1 MDKRKIVIDCF
12 GCDSPE
18 EVIRGAALAA
28 EKYPGVELILTGEK
42 KSIEDTLGREKS
54 FSRIRIAHAAEV
66 IGNEESPVNAIRR
79 KKDSSLVAALRI
91 LKEEE
96 DACAMISAGSTGAV
110 LCGAVMLLGR
120 CEGVERPA
128 LASLLPADN
137 GGFVCLAD
145 CGANADCR
153 PEQMAAFARHASA
166 YVESLGVKTPRVGLL
181 SVGTEE
187 GKGNA
192 LVKETFPLLK
202 ESGLHFIGNVEA
214 KSALSGEVDVIV
226 SDEKGENVA
235 VEKVKGR
242 KNSLGRI
249 ADLVQGAYEKDPL
262 YGICIGHADCEQ
274 DALALRSLI
283 AERLPGA
290 EITVDKI
297 GPIIGASSGP
307 GMLSAYCYA
316 KE

>member
-1 MDKRKIVIDCF
+1 MKKF
-12 GCDSPE
+12 
-18 EVIRGAALAA
+18 A
-28 EKYPGVELILTGEK
+28 ILTDSCCDLDRENRAHFDVDYLPMRMLFNERDLPADLDWTDVSFGEFYRMMRDGIRIRTAQINAMEYAEAFESYVVK
-42 KSIEDTLGREKS
+42 GADILSISCSSALSSSFKGSLVARDKVLAKHPDAKIFCIDSRISSLGQGMLCKAASLLREQGKSIEEVAGYIEKNKQRVKQFATVENLVYLKRAGR
-54 FSRIRIAHAAEV
+54 V
-66 IGNEESPVNAIRR
+66 
-79 KKDSSLVAALRI
+79 
-91 LKEEE
+91 
-96 DACAMISAGSTGAV
+96 SA
-110 LCGAVMLLGR
+110 
-120 CEGVERPA
+120 
-128 LASLLPADN
+128 
-137 GGFVCLAD
+137 
-145 CGANADCR
+145 
-153 PEQMAAFARHASA
+153 ASA
-166 YVESLGVKTPRVGLL
+166 VFGGLL
-181 SVGTEE
+181 QI
-187 GKGNA
+187 K
-192 LVKETFPLLK
+192 P
-202 ESGLHFIGNVEA
+202 I
-214 KSALSGEVDVIV
+214 IV

>member
-1 MDKRKIVIDCF
+1 MKKF
-12 GCDSPE
+12 
-18 EVIRGAALAA
+18 A
-28 EKYPGVELILTGEK
+28 ILTDSCSDLDRENRERFDVDYLPMRMLFNERDLPADLDWTDVSFGEFYRMMRDGIRIRTAQINAMEYAEAFESYVAK
-42 KSIEDTLGREKS
+42 GADILSISCSSALSSSFKGSLVARDKVLAKHPDAKIFCIDSRISSLGQGMLCKAASLLRGQGKSIEEVAGYIEKNKQRVKQFATVENLVYLKRAGR
-54 FSRIRIAHAAEV
+54 V
-66 IGNEESPVNAIRR
+66 
-79 KKDSSLVAALRI
+79 
-91 LKEEE
+91 
-96 DACAMISAGSTGAV
+96 SA
-110 LCGAVMLLGR
+110 
-120 CEGVERPA
+120 
-128 LASLLPADN
+128 
-137 GGFVCLAD
+137 
-145 CGANADCR
+145 
-153 PEQMAAFARHASA
+153 ASA
-166 YVESLGVKTPRVGLL
+166 VFGGLL
-181 SVGTEE
+181 QI
-187 GKGNA
+187 K
-192 LVKETFPLLK
+192 P
-202 ESGLHFIGNVEA
+202 I
-214 KSALSGEVDVIV
+214 IV

>member
-1 MDKRKIVIDCF
+1 MKKF
-12 GCDSPE
+12 
-18 EVIRGAALAA
+18 A
-28 EKYPGVELILTGEK
+28 ILTDSCCDLDRENRARFDVDYLPMRMLFNERDLPADLDWADVSFGEFYRMMRDGIRIRTAQINAMEYAEAFESYVAK
-42 KSIEDTLGREKS
+42 GADILSISCSSALSSSFKGSLVARDKVLAKHPDAKIFCIDSRISSLGQGMLCKAASLLREQGKSIEEVAGYIEKNKQRVKQFATVENLDYLKRAGR
-54 FSRIRIAHAAEV
+54 V
-66 IGNEESPVNAIRR
+66 
-79 KKDSSLVAALRI
+79 
-91 LKEEE
+91 
-96 DACAMISAGSTGAV
+96 SA
-110 LCGAVMLLGR
+110 
-120 CEGVERPA
+120 
-128 LASLLPADN
+128 
-137 GGFVCLAD
+137 
-145 CGANADCR
+145 
-153 PEQMAAFARHASA
+153 ASA
-166 YVESLGVKTPRVGLL
+166 VFGGLL
-181 SVGTEE
+181 QI
-187 GKGNA
+187 K
-192 LVKETFPLLK
+192 P
-202 ESGLHFIGNVEA
+202 I
-214 KSALSGEVDVIV
+214 IV

-249 ADLVQGAYEKDPL
+249 ADLVQDAYEKDPL

>member
-1 MDKRKIVIDCF
+1 MKKF
-12 GCDSPE
+12 
-18 EVIRGAALAA
+18 A
-28 EKYPGVELILTGEK
+28 ILTDSCSDLDRENRARFDVDYLPMRMLFNERDLPADLDWADVSFGEFYRMMRDGIRIRTAQINAMEYAEAFESYVAK
-42 KSIEDTLGREKS
+42 GADILSISCSSALSSSFKGSLVARDKVLAKHPDAKIFCIDSRISSLGQGMLCKAASLLRGQGKSIEEVAEYIEKNKQRVKQFATVENLVYLKRAGR
-54 FSRIRIAHAAEV
+54 V
-66 IGNEESPVNAIRR
+66 
-79 KKDSSLVAALRI
+79 
-91 LKEEE
+91 
-96 DACAMISAGSTGAV
+96 SA
-110 LCGAVMLLGR
+110 
-120 CEGVERPA
+120 
-128 LASLLPADN
+128 
-137 GGFVCLAD
+137 
-145 CGANADCR
+145 
-153 PEQMAAFARHASA
+153 ASA
-166 YVESLGVKTPRVGLL
+166 VFGGLL
-181 SVGTEE
+181 QI
-187 GKGNA
+187 K
-192 LVKETFPLLK
+192 P
-202 ESGLHFIGNVEA
+202 I
-214 KSALSGEVDVIV
+214 IV

>member
-1 MDKRKIVIDCF
+1 MKKF
-12 GCDSPE
+12 
-18 EVIRGAALAA
+18 A
-28 EKYPGVELILTGEK
+28 ILTDSCSDLDRENRERFDVDYLPMRMLFNERDLPADLDWADVSFGEFYRMMRDGIRIRTAQINAMEYAEAFESYVAK
-42 KSIEDTLGREKS
+42 GADILSISCSSALSSSFKGSLVARDKVLAKHPDAKIFCIDSRISSLGQGMLCKAASLLRGQGKSIEEVAGYIEKNKQRVKQFATVENLVYLKRAGR
-54 FSRIRIAHAAEV
+54 V
-66 IGNEESPVNAIRR
+66 
-79 KKDSSLVAALRI
+79 
-91 LKEEE
+91 
-96 DACAMISAGSTGAV
+96 SA
-110 LCGAVMLLGR
+110 
-120 CEGVERPA
+120 
-128 LASLLPADN
+128 
-137 GGFVCLAD
+137 
-145 CGANADCR
+145 
-153 PEQMAAFARHASA
+153 ASA
-166 YVESLGVKTPRVGLL
+166 VFGGLL
-181 SVGTEE
+181 QI
-187 GKGNA
+187 K
-192 LVKETFPLLK
+192 P
-202 ESGLHFIGNVEA
+202 I
-214 KSALSGEVDVIV
+214 IV

>member
-1 MDKRKIVIDCF
+1 MKKF
-12 GCDSPE
+12 
-18 EVIRGAALAA
+18 A
-28 EKYPGVELILTGEK
+28 ILTDSCCDLDRENRERFDVDYLPMRMLFNERDLPADLDWADVSFGEFYRMMRDGIRIRTAQINAMEYAEAFESYVAK
-42 KSIEDTLGREKS
+42 GADILSISCSSALSSSFKGSLVARDQVLAKHPDAKIFCIDSRISSLGQGMLCKAASLLRGQGKSIEEVAGYIEKNKQRVKQFATVENLVYLKRAGR
-54 FSRIRIAHAAEV
+54 V
-66 IGNEESPVNAIRR
+66 
-79 KKDSSLVAALRI
+79 
-91 LKEEE
+91 
-96 DACAMISAGSTGAV
+96 SA
-110 LCGAVMLLGR
+110 
-120 CEGVERPA
+120 
-128 LASLLPADN
+128 
-137 GGFVCLAD
+137 
-145 CGANADCR
+145 
-153 PEQMAAFARHASA
+153 ASA
-166 YVESLGVKTPRVGLL
+166 VFGGLL
-181 SVGTEE
+181 QI
-187 GKGNA
+187 K
-192 LVKETFPLLK
+192 P
-202 ESGLHFIGNVEA
+202 I
-214 KSALSGEVDVIV
+214 IV